1 MPHVLR
7 HKANAVGLRAVIT
20 YITVGPYTEIAQ
32 TVIEFEGFSGPVGI
46 DRGAR
51 GARAEGFVAADM
63 VGVGDEVDAVLQLKK
78 SREASVSR
86 RLRSRGR
93 LNWKWFCER

>member
-78 SREASVSR
+78 E
-86 RLRSRGR
+86 SRG
-93 LNWKWFCER
+93 EREPPLAVEG